1 MLFFAYSY
9 FLSNLVVSV
18 FAGLPAARGQVF
30 LRHFLRLR
38 LQRRGQAVVPAIEES
53 EQAYHAQQFDSL
65 ALRPVALQLDA
76 DALRAGERHYGSSGF
91 LAYACEITA

>member
-30 LRHFLRLR
+30 LRNFLRLR

-53 EQAYHAQQFDSL
+53 EQAYHAQQFNSL
-65 ALRPVALQLDA
+65 ALRPVAPGT
-76 DALRAGERHYGSSGF
+76 LR
-91 LAYACEITA
+91 